1 MAWRLS
7 NTNHMSTI
15 TKLINGYPF
24 TSYNHET
31 YPPDEMISRSA
42 AFYDWTEK
50 RRTVRDFS
58 DQSIPLEVIENII
71 KAASTAPSGAHKQPW
86 TFCVV
91 SDRGLKKEIRVA
103 AENEEKE
110 SYDNRMS
117 EEWLEDLKHLQ
128 TDWQK
133 PFLEIAPYLIIVFKK
148 AYDLAP
154 DGNKRTNYY
163 VNESV
168 GLACGFLLAAIHHAG
183 LVALTHTPSPMNFLT
198 KLLKR
203 PENERPF
210 LLIPVGYPHPE
221 TYVPKLERKKIEEV
235 MVKY

>member
-1 MAWRLS
+1 MNNEIRL
-7 NTNHMSTI
+7 I
-15 TKLINGYPF
+15 DGYPF
-24 TSYNHET
+24 IPYSHEV
-31 YPPDEMISRSA
+31 YPPEEMIRRSDD
-42 AFYDWTEK
+42 FYQWIDK

-58 DQSIPLEVIENII
+58 DKPVPFEVIQNII

-91 SDRGLKKEIRVA
+91 SDPLLKKEIRKT
-103 AENEEKE
+103 AEKEEKE
-110 SYDNRMS
+110 SYGNRMS
-117 EEWLEDLKHLQ
+117 EEWLNDIKPLQ

-133 PFLEIAPYLIIVFKK
+133 PFIEVAPYLIVVFKK
-148 AYDLAP
+148 AYDLLP
-154 DGNKRTNYY
+154 DGSKRTNYY

-198 KLLKR
+198 TLLKR

-221 TYVPKLERKKIEEV
+221 TFVPKLERKPVDKVLII
-235 MVKY
+235 Y